1 MTDPS
6 FDPAVPVPAEP
17 QFDLVEFRARQKS
30 RSRIMGIS
38 LLALAALFCLLTV
51 AKLCLHH

>member
-6 FDPAVPVPAEP
+6 FDPAVPVPAEQ
-17 QFDLVEFRARQKS
+17 QFDMVEFRARQKS

-38 LLALAALFCLLTV
+38 LLALAALFFLITI
-51 AKLCLHH
+51 AKLGLNH